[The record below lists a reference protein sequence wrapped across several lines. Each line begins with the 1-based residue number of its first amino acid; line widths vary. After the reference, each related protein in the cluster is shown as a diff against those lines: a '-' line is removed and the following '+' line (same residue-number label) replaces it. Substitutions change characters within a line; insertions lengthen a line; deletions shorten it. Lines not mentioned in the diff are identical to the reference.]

1 MDYARA
7 LNLGRVRAETA
18 AEALGRWTG
27 IEAMSVCALKPA
39 YGGNPLKA
47 GKWVA
52 VGSASFKEI
61 ARDDGAQGGGNYHLL
76 IVDEDGTGKACSR
89 KRFPLAE
96 ALELMDRLPLPISRH
111 GRQELC
117 AKLEERELT
126 VSARTHA
133 LLLDA

>member
-1 MDYARA
+1 MNYARA
-7 LNLGRVRAETA
+7 LSLGRLRAETA
-18 AEALGRWTG
+18 AEALARWTG
-27 IEAMSVCALKPA
+27 VEAMSACAVKPKR
-39 YGGNPLKA
+39 GDDSRRSGDWKP
-47 GKWVA
+47 
-52 VGSASFKEI
+52 VGEQSFKEI

-96 ALELMDRLPLPISRH
+96 ALELMDRLPLAVSRH

-126 VSARTHA
+126 VSARTYA
-133 LLLDA
+133 LLVDA